1 MTTLEMVKVVY
12 LILLSVWIMLRLGIF
27 LSTIGPYGRFFDSVH
42 GNIEMVEDFD
52 ISLVRQF
59 TRLNDNI
66 EIPILS

>member
-1 MTTLEMVKVVY
+1 
-12 LILLSVWIMLRLGIF
+12 MLRLGIF

-59 TRLNDNI
+59 MRLNDNI